1 MKKKLFLFVLIIAS
15 VQIYADTRA
24 QALLLHNGQGKS
36 FDADQLQ
43 QAVNEAV
50 AGDTICLSAGTF
62 MVGNADSDTLILDK
76 AVSMIGA
83 GEMTILAG
91 NINIAIDGEPSYSN
105 FCIDGIKL
113 VQSIVISKK
122 MHGLRISKCFMLA
135 IYATDAVTGLQMD
148 RCFATSFLPNACM
161 KSAVITNSI
170 FSWITTAFNLKFNS
184 QGCDL
189 NFNNCNI
196 GQVSECANNDMGEVH
211 DATFTNCIIQ
221 SIYRG
226 KTPND
231 VSNNIYVNCL
241 VAKKIPSGNVVNDCY
256 VQAFDIN
263 RNATNYNFPTFTS
276 ADGEITQEWLQTNK
290 YLGTDGTI
298 VGAYGGATPYSLT
311 PDGISIKES
320 VLHVDP
326 ETRKLNVTLKV
337 ATE

>member
-1 MKKKLFLFVLIIAS
+1 MKKILFLFVLIIAS
-15 VQIYADTRA
+15 VQTYADTRA

-135 IYATDAVTGLQMD
+135 IYATDAITGLQMD
-148 RCFATSFLPNACM
+148 RCFATTFLPNACI
-161 KSAVITNSI
+161 KSAMVTNSI

-189 NFNNCNI
+189 CFNNCNI
-196 GQVSECANNDMGEVH
+196 GQVSERANNNMGEVH
-211 DATFTNCIIQ
+211 EATFTNCIIQ
-221 SIYRG
+221 SIYRSSS
-226 KTPND
+226 PD
-231 VSNNIYVNCL
+231 EVSNNIYVNCL
-241 VAKKIPSGNVVNDCY
+241 TANKIPSGNVVKDCY
-256 VQAFDIN
+256 VEAFNVN
-263 RNATNYNFPTFTS
+263 RNSTNYNFPTFTS
-276 ADGEITQEWLQTNK
+276 SDGEITKEWLQTNN

-298 VGAYGGATPYSLT
+298 VGAYGGTTPYTLT

-320 VLHVDP
+320 VLRVDP